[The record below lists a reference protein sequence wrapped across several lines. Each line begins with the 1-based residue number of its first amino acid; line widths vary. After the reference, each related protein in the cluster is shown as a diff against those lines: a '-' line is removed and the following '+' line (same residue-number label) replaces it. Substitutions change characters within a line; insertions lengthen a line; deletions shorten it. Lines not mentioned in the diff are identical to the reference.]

1 VNARQ
6 RLAAAAAAIGG
17 GVALIVAGF
26 AVIFIA
32 IGLYGPWLPAAAGA
46 LLRWLR

>member
-1 VNARQ
+1 MSRRQ
-6 RLAAAAAAIGG
+6 RIAAGCAAMAE

-32 IGLYGPWLPAAAGA
+32 LGLYGPWLPA
-46 LLRWLR
+46 LLRGLR